1 MTRIAT
7 EITSGDSPRSAL
19 ALASRL
25 RARLGREEP
34 ALLLA
39 FASGKQPLNQIVGP
53 LAEGFAGAAVLGVS
67 TTGGF
72 VEDRRAKGAAAVF
85 ALAGDYRVHAGI
97 GARLR
102 EDPARAVAEAAQRL
116 PRAIEGYPHKTALML
131 LDPLSDRSEEATR
144 IAAATLGPDVRV
156 VGGAAGE
163 DKGMQPS
170 QVACGADVRGDAV
183 VISLIFSKTPLGIGV
198 SSGHTPITRPLRV
211 TRAEGNVVMEIEGQP
226 AWKVWRDQTRIAA
239 LDHDIDVDSMSP
251 ECELAFLLRF
261 AATVTS
267 GAGGGAGGADAFGG
281 ALRAPLARGRDGSI
295 AFACGVECGALLRIA
310 ESSAAAQARVAR
322 EAARRAGEELG
333 GKRAAGAVV
342 FDCVCRDMLLRGAFM
357 SAVRGVSEELG
368 DAPLAG
374 CETFGE
380 IARREGEAS
389 GFHNTTSVV
398 LAFPAA

>member
-7 EITSGDSPRSAL
+7 EITSGDAPRSAL
-19 ALASRL
+19 ALASRI

-39 FASGKQPLNQIVGP
+39 FASARQQLNQIVEP
-53 LAEGFAGAAVLGVS
+53 LAAGFAGATVLGVS

-102 EDPARAVAEAAQRL
+102 EDPARAVAEAVQRL
-116 PRAIEGYPHKTALML
+116 PRAIDGYPHKTALML
-131 LDPLSDRSEEATR
+131 LDPLSGKSEEATR

-156 VGGAAGE
+156 VGGAAG
-163 DKGMQPS
+163 DDDGMQRS
-170 QVACGADVRGDAV
+170 LVSCGADVRGDAV
-183 VISLIFSKTPLGIGV
+183 VLSLIFSKTPLGIGV

-211 TRAEGNVVMEIEGQP
+211 TRAEGNVVKEIEGQP
-226 AWKVWRDQTRIAA
+226 AWKVWLDQTRIAA

-251 ECELAFLLRF
+251 EGELAFLLRF
-261 AATVTS
+261 AAAVTS
-267 GAGGGAGGADAFGG
+267 GKDRGAAPGDG

-295 AFACGVECGALLRIA
+295 AFACGVECGSLLRIA
-310 ESSAAAQARVAR
+310 ESSAASQARVAR
-322 EAARRAGEELG
+322 EAARRAGQELG